1 MSDSEVYLEHFQG
14 YKGSTLVFSI
24 HTCHMVSQ
32 FLVQSAEEICG
43 SISGRILL
51 DLL

>member
-1 MSDSEVYLEHFQG
+1 MSDLEVYLEHFQG

-32 FLVQSAEEICG
+32 FLAQSVEEICVT
-43 SISGRILL
+43 ISSRIL
-51 DLL
+51 